1 MNNLGS
7 KISLKR
13 KAIGL
18 TQAELAERMNVTRQ
32 TVNRWEAGTVLPDI
46 EKIADIANILGTSC
60 DYLLK
65 DDATEEAIP
74 VREPGRIIKDL
85 VGKNVK
91 LSFFDGEADIDTAAK
106 VCHVKEL
113 QGNWIKIAVET
124 KKGTIE
130 KLIPMSTVS
139 AISIVSEEA

>member
-32 TVNRWEAGTVLPDI
+32 TVNRWEAGSVLPDI

-65 DDATEEAIP
+65 DES
-74 VREPGRIIKDL
+74 KDL
-85 VGKNVK
+85 N
-91 LSFFDGEADIDTAAK
+91 LEDIVLD
-106 VCHVKEL
+106 EFRL
-113 QGNWIKIAVET
+113 
-124 KKGTIE
+124 
-130 KLIPMSTVS
+130 
-139 AISIVSEEA
+139 AISASQFKKIIARGAILPIFAISLFLIVLFLRRK